1 MIGSMIA
8 DSAKLILGYAEK
20 LAADIPADQ
29 FARFAEISGQTIESN
44 HPAFVF
50 GHLSIYPSRI
60 VTDLGGDASAIAP
73 SEKYE
78 ALFSP
83 SAVCLDDPDGKL
95 YPAMEE
101 IKEKFFAAHHAAIG
115 ALLDADDEQF
125 AAENPNE
132 QMRSKFGT
140 KGSMHAFYLGGH
152 VMIHMGQISAWRRA
166 TGMGKV

>member
-8 DSAKLILGYAEK
+8 DSAKLSLGYAEK
-20 LAADIPADQ
+20 LVTGIPADQ
-29 FARFAEISGQTIESN
+29 FARFADVGGQRIESN
-44 HPAFVF
+44 HPAFVL

-60 VTDLGGDASAIAP
+60 VADLGGDASAITP

-83 SAVCLDDPDGKL
+83 SATCLDDPDATL

-101 IKEKFFAAHHAAIG
+101 IKEKFFAAHQAAIE
-115 ALLDADDEQF
+115 ALRDADDEKF

-132 QMRSKFGT
+132 KMRAKFGT

-166 TGMGKV
+166 MGMGKV

>member
-8 DSAKLILGYAEK
+8 DSAKLSLGYAEK
-20 LAADIPADQ
+20 LVAGIPADK
-29 FARFAEISGQTIESN
+29 FARFADLGGQTIESN
-44 HPAFVF
+44 HPAFVL

-60 VTDLGGDASAIAP
+60 VADLGGDASSIAP

-83 SAVCLDDPDGKL
+83 SATCLDDPGAKL
-95 YPAMEE
+95 YPAMDD
-101 IKEKFFAAHHAAIG
+101 IKEKFFAAHQAAIE
-115 ALLDADDEQF
+115 ALLAAEDGKF

-132 QMRSKFGT
+132 QMRAKFGT

-166 TGMGKV
+166 MGLGKV

>member
-8 DSAKLILGYAEK
+8 DSAKLCLGYAEK
-20 LAADIPADQ
+20 LVAGIPADK
-29 FARFAEISGQTIESN
+29 FARFADIGGQTIESN
-44 HPAFVF
+44 HPAFVL

-60 VTDLGGDASAIAP
+60 VTDLGGDASAVAP

-83 SAVCLDDPDGKL
+83 SATCLDDPDGKL

-101 IKEKFFAAHHAAIG
+101 IKEKFFAAHQAAIE
-115 ALLDADDEQF
+115 ALLAAEDDEF

-132 QMRSKFGT
+132 AMRAKFGT

-166 TGMGKV
+166 TGLGKV